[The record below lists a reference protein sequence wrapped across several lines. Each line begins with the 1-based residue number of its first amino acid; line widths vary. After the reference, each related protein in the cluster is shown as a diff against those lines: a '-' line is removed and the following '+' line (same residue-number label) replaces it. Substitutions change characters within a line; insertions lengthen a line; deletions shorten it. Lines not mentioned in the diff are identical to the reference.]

1 MNTTYQLQNFES
13 WVRRRFDI
21 YNSIF
26 LGLSANASNGI
37 LLGHFAAHVEDGIR
51 KGQSPVEIISSFSKE
66 HHSDASEE
74 QLLAL
79 LIGFVGI
86 IERQVVVFDA
96 VEDSAFDKIN
106 DLSGSNSLKIVL
118 KNFLNRGL
126 TEELLATLKDLK
138 IRLVLT
144 AHPTQFYSGSILSI
158 ITSLDTAIRNND
170 IDTISDLLQQL
181 SYTQFYNEKKPTP
194 LDEAH
199 HLVWY
204 LENSFY
210 NAIMAIHDELF
221 YILPS
226 EGYINFNLVELGFW
240 PGGDR
245 DGNPFVTAEITEKVA
260 DLLRK
265 AILRKYY
272 HAVRQ
277 LKRHMTFGG
286 VADELLGIEHV
297 LSGCIYGCDSIST
310 DWLLEKFEAIDT
322 LVQESF
328 SGLYS
333 SELRRLINTI
343 KIFGTHFAAID
354 VRQDSTVH
362 RKVFAE
368 LVPEFGSGI
377 NKKSDAEQV
386 AWFEQLHQSSVDF
399 SGLSEIASETC
410 LSVKAIKNIQGHNG
424 EKGCNRYIISNCGR
438 ASDVMLLYRLFTING
453 WAEEQLTVDLIPLFE
468 TIDDLANCGEVM
480 EMLYQNPTYKAHL
493 KRRDHNQTIMLG
505 FSDGTKDGGY
515 FAANW
520 SIYSA
525 KEKLSAVSEKY
536 GIKVVFFD
544 GRGGPAARGG
554 GKTHQYYSAQA
565 RNVANKEIQLTIQ
578 GQTIS
583 SNFGTPLSAQYNME
597 QLLSAAIKNRLDNSY
612 NAEFPEKDRRLMNEI
627 MEISRE
633 SYSNLKHRP
642 DFITYMQTY
651 SPLNFFGKANIG
663 SRPDKRNQTG
673 ALKLESLRAIPFVGS
688 WSENKQNVPG
698 YYGFGEALRR
708 VYEKHG
714 EEDVSN
720 LYKHS
725 RFFRTLVENSQMVLD
740 KSNFDIT
747 AFVNSDE
754 RFSEIWNLIRREYE
768 QSIEFLLK
776 VSGSKQLMEKNPKD
790 KLSVGL
796 RESIIRPLVLIQQY
810 ALLEVDKSLQQG
822 LADRAEIYGALVVRC
837 SYGIINAGRNSA

>member
-13 WVRRRFDI
+13 WVRRRFNI

-26 LGLSANASNGI
+26 LGLSANATNGI
-37 LLGHFAAHVEDGIR
+37 LLGHFVAHVEKGIQNG
-51 KGQSPVEIISSFSKE
+51 KSPIEIIESFSKE
-66 HHSDASEE
+66 HHTDASEE
-74 QLLAL
+74 QLLSL
-79 LIGFVGI
+79 LIGFIGI

-106 DLSGSNSLKIVL
+106 DLAGSNSLKIVL
-118 KNFLNRGL
+118 KSFLNRGL
-126 TEELLATLKDLK
+126 TEELIATFRDLK

-144 AHPTQFYSGSILSI
+144 AHPTQFYSAAILSI
-158 ITSLDTAIRNND
+158 ITALDKAIRNND

-181 SYTQFYNEKKPTP
+181 SYSNFYNDKKPTP
-194 LDEAH
+194 LDEAQ

-204 LENSFY
+204 LENSLY
-210 NAIMAIHDELF
+210 NAVMAIHDELF
-221 YILPS
+221 QILPS

-260 DLLRK
+260 ELLRK

-286 VADELLGIEHV
+286 VADELQNIEKV
-297 LSGCIYGCDSIST
+297 LSGCIYGCEAVSAQ
-310 DWLLEKFEAIDT
+310 WLLEQFEAVDA
-322 LVQESF
+322 LVLESY

-354 VRQDSTVH
+354 IRQDSTIH
-362 RKVFAE
+362 RNVFAE
-368 LVPEFGSGI
+368 LVPEFGTLM
-377 NKKSDAEQV
+377 NTKSEAELV
-386 AWFEQLHQSSVDF
+386 AWFEQLKQSSIDF
-399 SGLSEIASETC
+399 SGLSDIASETC
-410 LSVKAIKNIQGHNG
+410 LSVKTIRKIQILNG

-468 TIDDLANCGEVM
+468 TIDDLARCDEVM
-480 EMLYQNPTYKAHL
+480 DMLYQNPTYKAHL
-493 KRRDHNQTIMLG
+493 NRRGNNQTIMLG

-525 KEKLSAVSEKY
+525 KEKLSAISEKY

-583 SNFGTPLSAQYNME
+583 SNFGTPVSAQYNME
-597 QLLSAAIKNRLDNSY
+597 QLLSAAIKNRLDNNY
-612 NAEFPEKDRRLMNEI
+612 NAEFPPKTRKLMDEI

-633 SYSNLKHRP
+633 SYSELKHRP
-642 DFITYMQTY
+642 DFIPYMQTY

-673 ALKLESLRAIPFVGS
+673 ALKLENLRAIPFVGS
-688 WSENKQNVPG
+688 WSQNKQNVPG
-698 YYGFGEALRR
+698 FYGFGEALRQIF
-708 VYEKHG
+708 EKYG
-714 EEDVSN
+714 EKDFSN
-720 LYKHS
+720 LYVQS
-725 RFFRTLVENSQMVLD
+725 RFFRTLVENSQMVLE
-740 KSNFDIT
+740 KSTFGIT
-747 AFVNSDE
+747 AFANNDE
-754 RFSEIWNLIRREYE
+754 RFSEIWNLIRKEYE
-768 QSIEFLLK
+768 QSIEYMLK

-810 ALLEVDKSLQQG
+810 ALQEVDKSMEKG
-822 LADRAEIYGALVVRC
+822 LAERAEIYGALVVRC